1 MTGGLALRRI
11 ERSDA
16 IGIEALAQGRKTA
29 AWYRLALFT
38 TAKPPTFTEPAPSH
52 KIVGLGMQLT
62 SAPPELAEAGRGEG
76 LWRGRLDRLIDF
88 LAAAAR
94 FSRQVAEAGDARAL
108 LGPV

>member
-1 MTGGLALRRI
+1 
-11 ERSDA
+11 
-16 IGIEALAQGRKTA
+16 
-29 AWYRLALFT
+29 
-38 TAKPPTFTEPAPSH
+38 
-52 KIVGLGMQLT
+52 MQLT